1 MCRIEK
7 IKNELMALAQTANG
21 NFKHAAAITNGSKI
35 LTTGVND
42 GEELNGE
49 KVLNPVSTPRYQ
61 LFQHF

>member
-42 GEELNGE
+42 GRRTKSE
-49 KVLNPVSTPRYQ
+49 KKCKTLSPC
-61 LFQHF
+61 